1 MFLVMCVA
9 IFVMTMNNDDDDDDE
24 ASHWQTNIINKIQFI
39 ARSIK
44 SKFNYFY
51 NHIKHTHTHID
62 IDDDNE
68 RWTQSILI
76 TKTKQPNRPLHTN
89 TRTHHL

>member
-51 NHIKHTHTHID
+51 NHIKHTHTH
-62 IDDDNE
+62 
-68 RWTQSILI
+68 
-76 TKTKQPNRPLHTN
+76 
-89 TRTHHL
+89 THRHRRCQ